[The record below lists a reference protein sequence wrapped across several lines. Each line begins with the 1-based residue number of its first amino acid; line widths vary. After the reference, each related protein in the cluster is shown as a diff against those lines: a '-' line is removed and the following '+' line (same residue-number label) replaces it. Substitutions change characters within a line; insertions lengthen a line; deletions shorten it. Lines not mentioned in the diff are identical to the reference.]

1 MSHSDSPD
9 YRAEMG
15 YSHRELLNALPSAVA
30 PFSLLKQD
38 SRLYL
43 ISYEDRIA
51 RLSLSRERIRKIAS
65 FALPVTDIV
74 IEFENFDK
82 QQHTDFI
89 EKLEKY
95 LHKGGG

>member
-1 MSHSDSPD
+1 MSHSDSQD

-38 SRLYL
+38 SLRYL

-51 RLSLSRERIRKIAS
+51 YLSLSRERIRKIAS

-74 IEFENFDK
+74 IEFENFDN